1 MLHGDRACQLAAL
14 LDVELHI
21 RDLGVVVELHA
32 KAFQIV
38 HHGQDDGLVLVIA
51 GKAQGGKVRQTADV
65 VDIAFEVQLHL
76 QRAVPVLEGE
86 HGAPVHPEV
95 GVEHLIIKEIGDL
108 FILQLLVR
116 GKEQLHDLHS
126 TLIG

>member
-14 LDVELHI
+14 LDIKLYI